1 MTEFIKGGAVLGI
14 GALITKIIGALY
26 RIPLTNLL
34 GSEGIGIYQTVFPFY
49 CILLT
54 LSSSGIPNAISKVI
68 AEGKNPKKVVYKSI
82 IAFGSIGLAFS
93 FLMAITGEKIGEA
106 QGYGNVGVLYV
117 VLSPSVFLVSVLA
130 VIRGYHQ
137 GNGNLKPTAV
147 SQITEQVVKLIF
159 GLSLITLF
167 AKTPKDGALYAT
179 LAVTISEVS
188 ALILIVTAFKPMKSY
203 YSDTVYADVKLKDI
217 VRVVLPVTIGALF
230 IPSMRLVDSFFIVN
244 ILSKQGVD
252 AIGLYGLFTGAVESI
267 VGVPV
272 SLIYGVAVSAVPV
285 ICRKKQSDTPKKVLS
300 VTLMLSVIFS
310 LGTLVFA
317 PLGIKILYGRLSE
330 AERAVA
336 TKLLRISSGNVLLL
350 PIYQATSLILLAK
363 DKLYTSCISGA
374 IGLTIKVALTVFLV
388 NIPSVNVYG
397 AAFSDIGC
405 YFVATFLNLLYIIR
419 VRKTNNEA
427 KSNALSGVT

>member
-1 MTEFIKGGAVLGI
+1 MTDFIKGGAVLGL

-34 GSEGIGIYQTVFPFY
+34 GSDGIGIYQTVFPFY
-49 CILLT
+49 SILLT

-82 IAFGSIGLAFS
+82 IAFGSLGLAFS
-93 FLMAITGEKIGEA
+93 LLMAIAGENISKA
-106 QGYGNVGVLYV
+106 QGNASSGILYV

-167 AKTPKDGALYAT
+167 SKTPTEGATYAT
-179 LAVTISEVS
+179 LAVTISEVC
-188 ALILIVTAFKPMKSY
+188 ALIVILTVFKPMKNSY
-203 YSDTVYADVKLKDI
+203 RDDVYADVKLKDI
-217 VRVVLPVTIGALF
+217 VRVVFPVTIGALF
-230 IPSMRLVDSFFIVN
+230 IPAMRLVDSFLIVN
-244 ILSKQGVD
+244 ILSKHGVD

-272 SLIYGVAVSAVPV
+272 SLIYGIAVSAVPV
-285 ICRKKQSDTPKKVLS
+285 ICKKKDGDTPKKVLS
-300 VTLMLSVIFS
+300 VTVLLSVIFS
-310 LGTLVFA
+310 LCTLVFA
-317 PLGIKILYGRLSE
+317 PLGIKILYGRFND
-330 AERAVA
+330 AEREVA
-336 TKLLRISSGNVLLL
+336 TKLLRISSVSVLLL
-350 PIYQATSLILLAK
+350 PVYQATSLILLAK
-363 DKLYTSCISGA
+363 DKLYASCVSGA
-374 IGLTIKVALTVFLV
+374 SGLIIKVALTIFLV

-427 KSNALSGVT
+427 KSSALSGVT